1 MDRKPASHL
10 GHVVPIVRKLWIIRP
25 SISSEPRFKSA
36 RLRHSFFPEDTRHF
50 PIREWLCSGPGFKT
64 RRILSCVLQ
73 EQEAPILRGNLGISR
88 CKLEILK
95 GLGLRGGGNRERT
108 ILHRRIP
115 FNNPNLGS
123 NWSLPAIRPVGANE
137 CIGDFALTDMLS
149 VCHSKSRARFLAC
162 WRAEDVER
170 V

>member
-1 MDRKPASHL
+1 MSFEGRKPTFS
-10 GHVVPIVRKLWIIRP
+10 
-25 SISSEPRFKSA
+25 
-36 RLRHSFFPEDTRHF
+36 
-50 PIREWLCSGPGFKT
+50 
-64 RRILSCVLQ
+64 
-73 EQEAPILRGNLGISR
+73 RGNWTISEE
-88 CKLEILK
+88 KSQIAQT
-95 GLGLRGGGNRERT
+95 LRLYGGGNRERT